1 MATHKGS
8 EGLVKV
14 GANTVAAVRSYSIE
28 ETGDTVEDS
37 VIGTTAR
44 TYKPT
49 LTSWTASMDI
59 YWDESDTT
67 GQGALTIGSEVTANL
82 YPEGD
87 TSGDTYYTG
96 SAIVTGSSISASFD
110 GMIEGSISL
119 QGTGALSITT
129 VPV

>member
-8 EGLVKV
+8 EGVVKV
-14 GANTVAAVRSYSIE
+14 GANTVAAVRTYSVE

-37 VIGTTAR
+37 VIGTIAR

-67 GQGALTIGSEVTANL
+67 GQGALTIGSEVTVGL

-87 TSGDTYYTG
+87 TTGDVYYSG
-96 SAIVTGSSISASFD
+96 SAIVTGSSVSGSFD
-110 GMIEGSISL
+110 GMVEGSISL
-119 QGTGALSITT
+119 QGTGALTIG
-129 VPV
+129 PVA